1 MVSVGSPAPSFTL
14 LNQDGNEVSLDALA
28 GSWVALWWYPK
39 AATPG

>member
-1 MVSVGSPAPSFTL
+1 MVSVGSPAPSFRL
-14 LNQDGNEVSLDALA
+14 LDQDGNEVSLDDQA